1 MSKNDDLEILNC
13 IYKNSKMA
21 ADCIDDISDKC
32 NDMELLEYI
41 RKQRGHYSNSC
52 EKVAEQI
59 RERGGKLDEPPKMNR
74 FMAEMGIDMKT
85 AFDNSRTNIAKIMY
99 NGTNMGIVDISKT
112 VNHAVKAE
120 DKIISQ
126 AKQLLSAEERYADGL
141 KRFL

>member
-1 MSKNDDLEILNC
+1 MPKNDDLEILNC

-52 EKVAEQI
+52 EKVAAQI
-59 RERGGKLDEPPKMNR
+59 REMGGKLAEPPKMNR

-99 NGTNMGIVDISKT
+99 NGTNMGIVDIAET
-112 VNHAVKAE
+112 VNHATKAE
-120 DKIISQ
+120 EKIISQ

>member
-1 MSKNDDLEILNC
+1 MSKKDDLEILNC

-21 ADCIDDISDKC
+21 ADCIDGISDKC

-59 RERGGKLDEPPKMNR
+59 REMGGKLAEPPKMNQ
-74 FMAEMGIDMKT
+74 FMAGVGIDMKT
-85 AFDNSRTNIAKIMY
+85 MFDGSRTNIAKIMY
-99 NGTNMGIVDISKT
+99 NGTNMGIVDIAET
-112 VNHAVKAE
+112 VNHATKAE